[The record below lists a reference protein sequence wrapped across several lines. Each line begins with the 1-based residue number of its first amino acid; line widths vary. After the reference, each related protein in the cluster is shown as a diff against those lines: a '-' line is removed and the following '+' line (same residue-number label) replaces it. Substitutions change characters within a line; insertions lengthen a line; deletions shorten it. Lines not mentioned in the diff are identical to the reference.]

1 MNQWCRHESILRV
14 GELLLDRWLVSGP
27 ARGTLQR
34 ASYILLGGPPVPV
47 PTVVDRENLAHY
59 PQRKPLLGDAAHGQ
73 RFPFRN
79 HLGYENF

>member
-1 MNQWCRHESILRV
+1 M
-14 GELLLDRWLVSGP
+14 
-27 ARGTLQR
+27 QR

-79 HLGYENF
+79 NLGYETF